1 MALLNF
7 PIQVAEAIRQAVRGL
22 KIPHKNS
29 PVSWCVTISLGVAG
43 IHPTPETL
51 PASLITA
58 ADAAHCIKQNHQGA
72 ISASSFRA
80 ALFESSSASRSRC
93 STSALKSATILQVKA

>member
-1 MALLNF
+1 LRKVATALLNF
-7 PIQVAEAIRQAVRGL
+7 HIQVAEAIRQAVRGL

-58 ADAAHCIKQNHQGA
+58 ADAALYRAK
-72 ISASSFRA
+72 SSGRD
-80 ALFESSSASRSRC
+80 LR
-93 STSALKSATILQVKA
+93 